1 MTDTTLLPIRSA
13 DDITCARRPAY
24 TAEAR
29 AAAESIVRDVASRG
43 VPAVI
48 EHATRL
54 GDLRSGQ
61 QLIYT
66 RQDLRSALDR
76 LDRGVRR
83 ILEQA
88 RDRIASFA
96 AAQRAALR
104 DIDVPVP
111 GGRAGHR
118 FIPVSA
124 AGCYAPGGR
133 YPLPSSVLMTAV
145 TARSAGVQSVWVA
158 SPRPAPAT
166 LAAAALSGADAL
178 LAVGGA
184 QAIAALAFGMNELP
198 PCDTVVGP
206 GNAYVTAAKHAV
218 SDRVRIDMLAGP
230 SEVLIITDDSA
241 DPALV
246 AADLL
251 AQAEH
256 DDDAIPLLVT
266 TSSALVGRVEL
277 ELIAQLETLPTA
289 ATARRALRN
298 AAACVVASLDDAA
311 ALADRLAPE
320 HLQLMTREDERLASL
335 VRNYGAL
342 FIGARSA
349 ETIGDYG
356 IGPNHTLPTGGTAR
370 WAGGLSVMTFLT
382 VRTWLKLDAAAPAA
396 LYSDTADFARIEG
409 LEAHAR
415 AALRRISPR

>member
-1 MTDTTLLPIRSA
+1 MSDAALLPIRSPAEFVRARLPAFSDEVKATA
-13 DDITCARRPAY
+13 D
-24 TAEAR
+24 
-29 AAAESIVRDVASRG
+29 SIVRDVAKRG
-43 VPAVI
+43 GPAVI
-48 EHATRL
+48 EHAVRL
-54 GDLRSGQ
+54 SDIRPGDPLVHGPKELR
-61 QLIYT
+61 
-66 RQDLRSALDR
+66 RALDG
-76 LDRGVRR
+76 LDRDTRR
-83 ILEQA
+83 VLEQA
-88 RDRIASFA
+88 AERIASFA
-96 AAQRAALR
+96 AAQRAALH
-104 DIDVPVP
+104 DIDVAVP

-118 FIPVSA
+118 FVPVST

-145 TARSAGVQSVWVA
+145 TARTVGVEHVWVA

-166 LAAAALSGADAL
+166 LAAAAIAGADAL
-178 LAVGGA
+178 LAIGGA
-184 QAIAALAFGMNELP
+184 QAIAALAFGMDTVP
-198 PCDTVVGP
+198 ACDAVVGP

-230 SEVLIITDDSA
+230 SEVLIIADESA
-241 DPALV
+241 DPALI

-256 DDDAIPLLVT
+256 DDDAVPLLIT
-266 TSSALVGRVEL
+266 TGAELVARIELALIE
-277 ELIAQLETLPTA
+277 QLESLPTA
-289 ATARRALRN
+289 PTARRALRN
-298 AAACVVASLDDAA
+298 AAACIAPTLDDAA

-320 HLQLMTREDERLASL
+320 HLQLMTREDDRLASL

-370 WAGGLSVMTFLT
+370 WASGLSVMTFLN
-382 VRTWLKLDAAAPAA
+382 VRTWLKLDVAAPASI
-396 LYSDTADFARIEG
+396 YSDTAAFARTEG

-415 AALRRISPR
+415 AALRRAKQP